1 MPKGMKEFYHNMK
14 IFSIIDKLI
23 SDAGGE
29 ENELQTFNYNRNV
42 DTWSSMCMGYE
53 KNRTR

>member
-1 MPKGMKEFYHNMK
+1 MKEFYHNMK
-14 IFSIIDKLI
+14 IFSIIDELI
-23 SDAGGE
+23 SDVGGE

-42 DTWSSMCMGYE
+42 GTWSSMCMGYE

>member
-1 MPKGMKEFYHNMK
+1 MKEFYHNMK
-14 IFSIIDKLI
+14 IFSIIDELI

-42 DTWSSMCMGYE
+42 GTWSSMCMDYE